1 VIRRVNANVVALLL
15 LGGLST
21 PALASA
27 DSGGASL
34 GAGGTSSRV
43 VKTGTVQPGD
53 VTATVSGN
61 GVTLSARIS
70 AILRHQLRFAGS
82 VPSYDVGRTIVVERL
97 DKQAGW
103 IAAATGIAAQ
113 DGSFSAVWRTDH
125 IGRMATRVI
134 VRSKARFS
142 TRTAASSP
150 VLNVTVYRPSLATTF
165 GEGFYGSQT
174 ACGQT
179 LTSHTLGVAHRWLP
193 CGTRVAIYWHAR
205 TIVVPVIDRG
215 PYANNADW
223 DLTDATARALGING
237 TETIGA
243 VSLQAGH

>member
-1 VIRRVNANVVALLL
+1 VIRRANANVVALLL
-15 LGGLST
+15 LVGLT
-21 PALASA
+21 APALAGA

-34 GAGGTSSRV
+34 GSTGTSSRV
-43 VKTGTVQPGD
+43 VKSGVVQPGD

-70 AILRHQLRFAGS
+70 AILRHQLRFTGS
-82 VPSYDVGRTIVVERL
+82 VPSSDAGRTIVIERL

-103 IAAATGIAAQ
+103 VAAATSAAAQ
-113 DGSFSAVWRTDH
+113 DGSFSAVWRTDR

-134 VRSKARFS
+134 VRSNARFS
-142 TRTAASSP
+142 SRTAASSP
-150 VLNVTVYRPSLATTF
+150 LLNVTVYRPSVATTF

-179 LTSHTLGVAHRWLP
+179 LTPHTLGVAHRWLP
-193 CGTRVAIYWHAR
+193 CGTRVAIYWRAR

-243 VSLQAGH
+243 VSLPASH

>member
-43 VKTGTVQPGD
+43 VKAGPVQPGD

-103 IAAATGIAAQ
+103 IAAATAIAAQ

-193 CGTRVAIYWHAR
+193 CGTRVAIYWHSR

-223 DLTDATARALGING
+223 DLTDATAQALGING

>member
-15 LGGLST
+15 LGAL
-21 PALASA
+21 PATAVAGA
-27 DSGGASL
+27 DSGGVSL
-34 GAGGTSSRV
+34 GGSGTSSRV
-43 VKTGTVQPGD
+43 VKTGIVQPGD
-53 VTATVSGN
+53 VTATVSSN

-70 AILRHQLRFAGS
+70 AILRHQLRFTGS
-82 VPSYDVGRTIVVERL
+82 VPSSDVGRTIVVERL

-103 IAAATGIAAQ
+103 IAAATGITAR

-134 VRSKARFS
+134 VRSNGRFS
-142 TRTAASSP
+142 TRIAASSP
-150 VLNVTVYRPSLATTF
+150 VLNVTVYRPSVATTF
-165 GEGFYGSQT
+165 GQGFYGSQT

-193 CGTRVAIYWHAR
+193 CGTKVAIYWHAR

-243 VSLQAGH
+243 ASLPASH